1 MNFPRRRSQITSPRG
16 ADHGAREKPAAG
28 LPVLGQRFF
37 KQNSKWWTKIT
48 PVSQVKKVILGKH
61 KLVAIKDKLCML
73 LATPVKLHEN
83 QARSHDSSNNNFI
96 GSYRIYNI
104 NIDASLIHFLLR
116 NLTFVVRFA

>member
-1 MNFPRRRSQITSPRG
+1 M
-16 ADHGAREKPAAG
+16 
-28 LPVLGQRFF
+28 
-37 KQNSKWWTKIT
+37 T

-73 LATPVKLHEN
+73 LVTPVKLHEN